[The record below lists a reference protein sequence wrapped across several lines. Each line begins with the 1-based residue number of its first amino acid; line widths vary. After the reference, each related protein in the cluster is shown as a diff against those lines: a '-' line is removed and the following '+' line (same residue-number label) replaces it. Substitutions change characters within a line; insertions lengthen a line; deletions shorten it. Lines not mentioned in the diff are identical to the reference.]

1 MNVLML
7 PLNEI
12 TSENVFFLDGK
23 KNILMEGIFMKII
36 YMNEWFTMNGIYLSF
51 PVKVQHIDINPNMG
65 QKHIIYFSVEDHID
79 LIERIEILERTIL
92 EKYKCISG
100 KFPVYS
106 IQYTLRT
113 GFFKIY
119 KESKMLQKNTGF
131 AIKISGIWENAKNYG
146 LSYKIMDSILVL

>member
-23 KNILMEGIFMKII
+23 KNILMEGIFMKIN

-51 PVKVQHIDINPNMG
+51 PIKVQHIDVMG
-65 QKHIIYFSVEDHID
+65 QKHIIYFSVDDHID
-79 LIERIEILERTIL
+79 LIESIEILERTIL
-92 EKYKCISG
+92 EKYKCTSTTNSG

-113 GFFKIY
+113 GVFKIY

-131 AIKISGIWENAKNYG
+131 AIKISGIWENGKNYG
-146 LSYKIMDSILVL
+146 LSYKIMDAVIA

>member
-1 MNVLML
+1 ML

-51 PVKVQHIDINPNMG
+51 PVKVQHIDIMG
-65 QKHIIYFSVEDHID
+65 QKHIISFSVEDHLD
-79 LIERIEILERTIL
+79 LIEKIETLERNILEN
-92 EKYKCISG
+92 YKCTSMTNSG

-106 IQYTLRT
+106 IQYTLRS
-113 GFFKIY
+113 GVFKIY

-131 AIKISGIWENAKNYG
+131 AIKVSGIWENGKNYG
-146 LSYKIMDSILVL
+146 LSYKIMDSIIQN

>member
-1 MNVLML
+1 ML

-23 KNILMEGIFMKII
+23 KNILMEGIFMKIN

-51 PVKVQHIDINPNMG
+51 PIKVQHIDVMG
-65 QKHIIYFSVEDHID
+65 QKHIIYFSVDDHID
-79 LIERIEILERTIL
+79 LIESIEILERTIL
-92 EKYKCISG
+92 EKYKCTSTTNSG

-113 GFFKIY
+113 GVFKIY

-131 AIKISGIWENAKNYG
+131 AIKISGIWENGKNYG
-146 LSYKIMDSILVL
+146 LSYKIMDAVIA